1 MKTELLSPAG
11 SLSCFYQA
19 LYNGADA
26 IYLGVDRFGARAYAK
41 NFTLDELKIALTYA
55 HSLGK
60 KIYVTVNTII
70 KENELDDAKAYVNE
84 LYKLGVDGL
93 ILADFALINYVN
105 KYLKPMECHIS
116 TQAGIKDLM
125 DVKFFENLKVDRCV
139 IAREVSIDE
148 IKHIKENSNMPLEV
162 FSYGA
167 LCVSYSGGC
176 LFSSLLSLRSGN
188 RGRCSQN
195 CRREYKLFKNDELVD
210 KGFIL
215 SMKDLNT
222 YPNLKRLADL
232 NIDSLKIEGR
242 MKSEDYVKLVTQE
255 FRNKLDDF
263 NYNSNKLDTVFHR
276 AYTKGFLFN
285 EDKANIV
292 DVNKKS
298 NEGAYIGNIVKYD
311 SNFTLIKLNRTL
323 NVGDRIRI
331 DSKPNPYYF
340 TIDKIY
346 NLNKKEIKSSNGEC
360 YIKIYEKLEND
371 LKIYKMIDSS
381 IDLTID
387 EKNKLPI
394 SIDVYGSLN
403 EKLLLTCNIDNKY
416 FESYSDMNLDS
427 AKTKGIDYNT
437 LYKQIS
443 KLNDTPYY
451 LSDLN
456 NYLDENLFI
465 TISEI
470 NNTRR
475 KLIEQ
480 INAYFLNERKLNSI
494 NESFDNKIVNYDNK
508 LKLTA
513 SCIYE
518 WQYDLLKELGI
529 DEIYYDNYIPYVN
542 AKYKDI
548 NDDYILAGNY
558 GAINYYKDKKI
569 IADYSF
575 NAINSEAIKDLV
587 DNGCNVVTLSV
598 ECDNQLIKEIY
609 DSYKK
614 KFNEIPPL
622 EIITYGH
629 QNLMTMKYCP
639 LKRYGECGKC
649 RNNNKYT
656 LKDEYG
662 EFYLYNVDCIN
673 HIINGKPLNLI
684 DDLNEITKY
693 TNRIR
698 LQFTIESKEEIVR
711 IVNNYKEKINGS
723 SKKYFDSKNE
733 TRGYF
738 KRPIL

>member
-26 IYLGVDRFGARAYAK
+26 IYLGVDKFGARAYAK

-55 HSLGK
+55 HSKGK

-70 KENELDDAKAYVNE
+70 KENELDDAKNYVNE

-93 ILADFALINYVN
+93 ILADFSLINYVN

-125 DVKFFENLKVDRCV
+125 DVKFFESLNVDRCV
-139 IAREVSIDE
+139 IAREVSYDE
-148 IKHIKENSNMPLEV
+148 IKKIKENSNMPLEV
-162 FSYGA
+162 FAYGA

-195 CRREYKLFKNDELVD
+195 CRREYKLYKNDELID
-210 KGFIL
+210 KGFML

-222 YPNLKRLADL
+222 YPNLKKLVDL

-242 MKSEDYVKLVTQE
+242 MKSEDYVKLVTKE
-255 FRNKLDDF
+255 FRLKLDDF

-285 EDKANIV
+285 EDKTNIV
-292 DVNKKS
+292 DINKKS
-298 NEGAYIGNIVKYD
+298 NEGAYIGNIIKYD
-311 SNFTLIKLNRTL
+311 PNYTLIKLNRVL
-323 NVGDRIRI
+323 NVGDRIKI
-331 DSKPNPYYF
+331 DSTPNPYYF
-340 TIDKIY
+340 TVDKLY
-346 NLNKKEIKSSNGEC
+346 NLNKKEIKSANNEC
-360 YIKIYEKLEND
+360 LIKIYEKLDNN

-381 IDLTID
+381 IDLSID
-387 EKNKLPI
+387 ETNKLPLN
-394 SIDVYGSLN
+394 IDVYGSVN
-403 EKLLLTCNIDNKY
+403 DKLLMSTTINNIY
-416 FESYSDMNLDS
+416 FESTSDINLDN

-451 LSDLN
+451 LNELN
-456 NYLDENLFI
+456 NYLDDNLFI

-475 KLIEQ
+475 KLVDK
-480 INAYFLNERKLNSI
+480 INEYFLNERKLNNI
-494 NESFDNKIVNYDNK
+494 NETFNNTKSNYDND
-508 LKLTA
+508 LIISA
-513 SCIYE
+513 SCIYK

-529 DEIYYDNYIPYVN
+529 NIIYYDNYIPYVN
-542 AKYKDI
+542 ANYKDI
-548 NDDYILAGNY
+548 NEDYILAGNY

-575 NAINSEAIKDLV
+575 NAINSEAIKYLIECGSDI
-587 DNGCNVVTLSV
+587 VTLSL
-598 ECDNQLIKEIY
+598 ECDNNLIKEIY

-614 KFNEIPPL
+614 KFNEAPPI

-639 LKRYGECGKC
+639 LKRYNECGKC
-649 RNNNKYT
+649 KNNTYK
-656 LKDEYG
+656 LKDDIG
-662 EFYLYNVDCIN
+662 EFYLYNNDCIN

-698 LQFTIESKEEIVR
+698 LQFTIESKEEIIK
-711 IVNNYKEKINGS
+711 IVNNYKEKLNGS
-723 SKKYFDSKNE
+723 NKKYFDSKNE